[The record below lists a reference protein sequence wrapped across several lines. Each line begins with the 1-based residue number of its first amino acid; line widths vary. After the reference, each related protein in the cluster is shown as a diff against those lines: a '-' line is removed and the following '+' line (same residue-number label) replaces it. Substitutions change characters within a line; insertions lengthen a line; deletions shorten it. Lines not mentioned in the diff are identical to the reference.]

1 MVRQFHEGPV
11 LRAVQ
16 AAGLTQLS
24 PAHRPALTA
33 KNGAASQRWGLQE
46 ATAQSPAFWAELLT
60 PPYLS
65 RGVSHPGISQDH
77 LGK

>member
-1 MVRQFHEGPV
+1 MVQPFHEGPV
-11 LRAVQ
+11 LPAEQ
-16 AAGLTQLS
+16 GAGFTQLS

-33 KNGAASQRWGLQE
+33 KNGAASQRRGLQE